1 MSHTSDRDAEARGRP
16 QRGCAPAPVGQRRG
30 GPAEAADPQAT
41 VPPRIEGMAA
51 PSGEGPGAAAEGKGK
66 GREGEAE
73 LENSSCGTVRYDMND
88 IQFKT
93 LSE

>member
-1 MSHTSDRDAEARGRP
+1 
-16 QRGCAPAPVGQRRG
+16 
-30 GPAEAADPQAT
+30 
-41 VPPRIEGMAA
+41 MAA
-51 PSGEGPGAAAEGKGK
+51 PSGDSPGGAAEGKGK

-93 LSE
+93 LNK